1 MKSRS
6 KRLLFALLLALVA
19 AIGWLTW
26 AWLLRDLPRLAD
38 LAGGLRTPSVRI
50 VDRNDRILYEALYQ
64 EGGRHNVVDLET
76 IPLDCRQA
84 TIATEDR
91 SFYSN
96 PGVDLRGVLRAAWI
110 NLQGG
115 QTIAGGSTIT
125 QQVVRNL
132 LLESGERGERSL
144 RRKLREAILAWQLTQ
159 RKSKDEILG
168 LYLNQTY
175 YGGMA
180 YGIEAAAQT
189 FFGKPASRLD
199 LAECALLAGLPQAP
213 AVYNPFTDLDGGPQT
228 PAGSLEPDGS
238 RRDYL
243 G

>member
-1 MKSRS
+1 MTSRS
-6 KRLLFALLLALVA
+6 KRFWLPFILALCA
-19 AIGWLTW
+19 ATGLWLW
-26 AWLLRDLPRLAD
+26 NWLFGDLPALDD
-38 LAGGLRTPSVRI
+38 LPERLRTPSVRI
-50 VDRNDRILYEALYQ
+50 VDRNGRILYEALDQ
-64 EGGRHNVVDLET
+64 QGGRHTVVELET

-96 PGVDLRGVLRAAWI
+96 PGVDLRGMVRAVWI

-144 RRKLREAILAWQLTQ
+144 RRKLREAILAWQLTR
-159 RKSKDEILG
+159 RKSKDEILA

-213 AVYNPFTDLDGGPQT
+213 AVYNPFTDLESARKRQKVVLNLMAADG
-228 PAGSLEPDGS
+228 
-238 RRDYL
+238 
-243 G
+243 